1 MTAGTD
7 APQRYT
13 FGWVVACGGLSNIGN
28 PTLIDGWGS
37 LLGTGGAALAGL
49 VTAWS
54 VVVGL
59 AAAAVR
65 PWSWYV
71 LLVCQGLGLVWIG
84 LYGALVAP
92 AWGDVAVAAAIAP
105 IYTVLSFA
113 YFYRRRAL
121 FGAHGR
127 WRLLERWWPWV
138 IGPETVSPGARRGFA
153 GLSLG
158 HRLLFMVVVALLILS
173 GRS

>member
-7 APQRYT
+7 APQGYT
-13 FGWVVACGGLSNIGN
+13 FGWVVACGGLSNLGN
-28 PTLIDGWGS
+28 PALVESWGTL
-37 LLGTGGAALAGL
+37 LNTGGIALAG
-49 VTAWS
+49 VVAAWS

-65 PWSWYV
+65 PWSWYL
-71 LLVCQGLGLVWIG
+71 LLVCHGLGLVWAG
-84 LYGALVAP
+84 LYVTFVAP
-92 AWGDVAVAAAIAP
+92 AWSDVAVAAVVTP
-105 IYTVLSFA
+105 VYGVLSFV

-121 FGAHGR
+121 FGARGR
-127 WRLLERWWPWV
+127 WRLLERWWPRV
-138 IGPETVSPGARRGFA
+138 VGPETVSPGARAGFT

-158 HRLLFMVVVALLILS
+158 RRLLFIVVTALLILI